1 MNHKEYTALVVEQL
15 SASAN
20 PQRAIEMKAY
30 LRHQFEFLG
39 IQTPI
44 RRELSKNLPKL
55 PKDPEMIL
63 QIAKSLWRK
72 PEREYR
78 YVACDLLSQHA
89 NILSIEHLPAIK
101 KLLQTDSWWE
111 TVDSLSSAIS
121 DIVLKEKR
129 SDQPSQSVMD
139 GWVLDSDFWV
149 RRSAMIHQLGWKTN
163 TDTDRLS
170 CYALQLA
177 NESEFFIRKAIG
189 WAFRDYAKC
198 NPEFVARFMKK
209 NGAVFSN
216 LSVREATKN
225 LSITHQ
231 N

>member
-1 MNHKEYTALVVEQL
+1 MNHQEYTALVVEQL
-15 SASAN
+15 SANAN
-20 PQRAIEMKAY
+20 PHRAIEMKAY
-30 LRHQFEFLG
+30 LRNQFEFLG
-39 IQTPI
+39 LPTPT
-44 RRELSKNLPKL
+44 RRELSRKLPKL
-55 PKDPEMIL
+55 PKDPELIL
-63 QIAKSLWRK
+63 QIAKSLWKK

-78 YVACDLLSQHA
+78 YVACDLLSKHA
-89 NILSIEHLPAIK
+89 NILSLEHLPALK

-111 TVDSLSSAIS
+111 TVDSLSSAIG
-121 DIVLKEKR
+121 DIVLKEKLR
-129 SDQPSQSVMD
+129 GHPSQCVMD
-139 GWVLDSDFWV
+139 DWVLDSDFWV

-170 CYALQLA
+170 RYALQLA

-209 NGAVFSN
+209 NGALFSN

-225 LSITHQ
+225 LSIIHQ